1 MFDRWRSE
9 KMIKMFTT
17 QLSGL
22 FKRISEK
29 QELKIED
36 AARLLAQ
43 AAVGEGSIYIKAF
56 GEMEAVTAE
65 ALYGA
70 EPLPSVKK
78 FEESTLLTEAD
89 RVLVVTRLSSDEEAV
104 EFAKGLADEGVPF
117 VGISGLVPES
127 EGLADLADLHLD
139 TKVIKGMLPGEEIGE
154 RVCMPTS
161 MAALYIYFAI
171 GFVIREM
178 LEEYE

>member
-1 MFDRWRSE
+1 
-9 KMIKMFTT
+9 MIKMFTT
-17 QLSGL
+17 QLPGL

-29 QELKIED
+29 QEFEIED

-43 AAVGEGSIYIKAF
+43 AAVGEGSIYIKAY

-70 EPLPSVKK
+70 EPLPSIKK
-78 FEESTLLTEAD
+78 YEESTVLTEAD
-89 RVLVVTRLSSDEEAV
+89 RVLIVTRLSSDREAV
-104 EFAKGLADEGVPF
+104 EFAEGLADEGIPF
-117 VGISGLVPES
+117 VGISGVVPDGER
-127 EGLADLADLHLD
+127 GLDELADLHLD
-139 TKVIKGMLPGEEIGE
+139 TKVIKGLLPGEEIGE

-161 MAALYIYFAI
+161 IAALYIYFAI

>member
-1 MFDRWRSE
+1 M
-9 KMIKMFTT
+9 MIKMFTT

-29 QELKIED
+29 QEFEIED

-43 AAVGEGSIYIKAF
+43 AAVGQGSIYIKAF

-70 EPLPSVKK
+70 EPLPSAKK
-78 FEESTLLTEAD
+78 FDESAALTEAD
-89 RVLVVTRLSSDEEAV
+89 RVLVVTRLSSDGEAV
-104 EFAKGLADEGVPF
+104 EFANKLAADGVSF
-117 VGISGLVPES
+117 VGISGVVGES
-127 EGLADLADLHLD
+127 DGGLDKLADLHLD

-161 MAALYIYFAI
+161 MAALYIYFAL

-178 LEEYE
+178 LEEYED

>member
-1 MFDRWRSE
+1 
-9 KMIKMFTT
+9 MIKMFTT

-29 QELKIED
+29 QEFEIED

-43 AAVGEGSIYIKAF
+43 AAVGQGSIYIKAF

-78 FEESTLLTEAD
+78 YDESAALTEAD
-89 RVLVVTRLSSDEEAV
+89 RLLVVTRLSSDGDAV
-104 EFAKGLADEGVPF
+104 EFAKALAADGVSF
-117 VGISGLVPES
+117 VGISGVVG
-127 EGLADLADLHLD
+127 EGGLDELADLHLD
-139 TKVIKGMLPGEEIGE
+139 TNVIKGLLPGEEIGE
-154 RVCMPTS
+154 RVCMPAS
-161 MAALYIYFAI
+161 MAALYIYFAL

-178 LEEYE
+178 LEEYED